1 MLRSAPCFLSPGPLS
16 PASAVPDYLMI
27 IVIDIRCNVPN
38 VTSTDER
45 WGSHPISI
53 LISDKKLVNEWS
65 KLKSAS
71 DRANKVMLV
80 AAPDTLPQI
89 DCSFRVST
97 PKCIHNV
104 TCMCVVRIRDG
115 RHVFT
120 QDTTRVPPVF
130 NYTRVWEWHSAVEA
144 ISQAFED
151 ADHMAR
157 SERETVEVHITSSHF
172 FDFHSVRTG
181 WHSVDFCDTSIH
193 ID

>member
-1 MLRSAPCFLSPGPLS
+1 MLRSTPCFLSLGPLS
-16 PASAVPDYLMI
+16 PVSAVPDFLMI
-27 IVIDIRCNVPN
+27 IVIDIRCNVSN
-38 VTSTDER
+38 VTSMDKR
-45 WGSHPISI
+45 WGSHLISI

-65 KLKSAS
+65 KLKSGS
-71 DRANKVMLV
+71 NRANKVMLV

-97 PKCIHNV
+97 PRCIHNV
-104 TCMCVVRIRDG
+104 TCMCVIGIRDG

-120 QDTTRVPPVF
+120 QDTTGVPLVF

-144 ISQAFED
+144 ISQAFENTD
-151 ADHMAR
+151 CIVR
-157 SERETVEVHITSSHF
+157 SKREIVEVHVTSSHF
-172 FDFHSVRTG
+172 FDFHSVWTG